1 MLGRRAVRAGL
12 LTEAE
17 VGGPFQVDELLLM
30 NGVPPERIKAL
41 HDEVDRDDYALFRP
55 DRAMPP
61 EVAEVL
67 AEPDRRMAE
76 FIRVSRLG
84 QGGIGEVWKAW
95 DSRLGRWVALKLP
108 MASPDQD
115 GAAERF
121 SREAL
126 AAARLTHPNIV
137 SIHRVA
143 EENGRCFIVMQYVE
157 GQSLRATKLDLG
169 RALETMRDVA
179 LAVHYAH
186 EQGVIH
192 RDLKPGNIVIGPEG
206 RPFVLDFGLAHLEQ
220 AGRVQSRE
228 GLVAG
233 TAAYMSPEQ
242 ARGEAGAR
250 ERATDVYSLGATL
263 YEIVTGR
270 APFDGASF
278 AETLEK
284 VLHREPPSPRSILP
298 TLSVDVEAVI
308 LKAMDKDP
316 RRRYASAR

>member
-1 MLGRRAVRAGL
+1 VADLARRLGGVLRGAHNRNLGLRAVRAGL
-12 LTEAE
+12 LTAADLA
-17 VGGPFQVDELLLM
+17 GPVPVEELLQKK
-30 NGVPPERIKAL
+30 GVPAERIREL
-41 HDEVDRDDYALFRP
+41 REEIDREDYALFRP
-55 DRAMPP
+55 DRAMPV
-61 EVAEVL
+61 EVSEVL
-67 AEPDRRMAE
+67 GEPERRMAE

-108 MASPDQD
+108 TATPDQE

-143 EENGRCFIVMQYVE
+143 EEGGRCFIVMQYVE
-157 GQSLRATKLDLG
+157 GQSLRGATFEPRK
-169 RALETMRDVA
+169 ALEIVRDVA

-192 RDLKPGNIVIGPEG
+192 RDLKPGNIVIGSDG
-206 RPFVLDFGLAHLEQ
+206 RPFVLDFGLAHLQQ

-242 ARGEAGAR
+242 ARGEPGAR

-270 APFDGASF
+270 PPFDGASF

-284 VLHREPPSPRSILP
+284 VLHR
-298 TLSVDVEAVI
+298 
-308 LKAMDKDP
+308 
-316 RRRYASAR
+316 